1 MLYSIRKDSFK
12 ILRVFL
18 FIEIR
23 MRYKNSET
31 RKIGRIFRGFHNFER
46 YAAMLRIVLI
56 RERFFVFRIKWMKKK
71 KEKDGAS

>member
-1 MLYSIRKDSFK
+1 
-12 ILRVFL
+12 
-18 FIEIR
+18 

-71 KEKDGAS
+71 KKEKDGAS

>member
-1 MLYSIRKDSFK
+1 
-12 ILRVFL
+12 
-18 FIEIR
+18 

-71 KEKDGAS
+71 KKKTVRAKPWPTVTNYKNYHGRAGPVE